1 MGVTFGK
8 ATAQLSLWWRGSG
21 RASVC
26 PAAALRLRGSPSP
39 EVRFWRRGRKDCA
52 RLRLADCR
60 CIVFALRLTCYNA
73 ADKRFTSGK
82 DPFENYARSDT
93 FPKRARPRQ
102 RPYPRLPHRVRL
114 GHYVRVD
121 KGAAHRRHPDRDS
134 LFALHAGLS
143 RAVRH
148 PPPRDPLHGRA
159 RRGAVRAGGCNG
171 RDVVLLYGEHRA
183 HHDERLERRRD
194 RRHRTPVH
202 RAHRYVR
209 HA

>member
-1 MGVTFGK
+1 MGVTLGK
-8 ATAQLSLWWRGSG
+8 ATAPLSLWWRGSG

-26 PAAALRLRGSPSP
+26 PAAALRLRGLPTNCDALLAEGAQGLCP
-39 EVRFWRRGRKDCA
+39 
-52 RLRLADCR
+52 LRLADCR

-73 ADKRFTSGK
+73 ADGRFTNDK
-82 DPFENYARSDT
+82 DPFESYARSDT
-93 FPKRARPRQ
+93 LPKRARPRQ

-121 KGAAHRRHPDRDS
+121 KGAAHRRDSDRNP
-134 LFALHAGLS
+134 LFAIFAGLS

-148 PPPRDPLHGRA
+148 PSPHNSLHGRA

-183 HHDERLERRRD
+183 HHDERLERRCD

-202 RAHRYVR
+202 RAHCHVC